1 MSQQTEP
8 RSKSE
13 ERAAAVKAATV
24 AVPKP
29 LTFWEQ
35 YRRKPQGMVGLGI
48 VIVYVLVAIF
58 APYIAPYDP
67 MEDLYLADRLA
78 APAWMAKTSAK
89 LKDAPP
95 TIRMNLGPDDW
106 VREEVDDI
114 SISPYEFQ
122 YFDGVGMEIVLPQ
135 THVVEVEET
144 VEEDTWEEE
153 GGFWASAA
161 SDWDPWGLLESN
173 EETEPSPEPEDEYGF
188 DFEPEIDSGIDAS
201 AKKLLLTYEVD
212 YDYTPPQTFS
222 FSFDYSVD
230 APSSAETVIM
240 LELMTPDGEVFD
252 VWDAKVYGSVESGT
266 VLVDARDYDLKM
278 RLGQGFFDEPTDI
291 LFSERGTYTLRLSS
305 WTDSKEGPVTL
316 KVTPVKFEILGLV
329 HGILGVDH
337 MGSDLWSQLIYG
349 TRIALAIGLSSAFIA
364 IVIGTSVGL
373 CAGYFGGAV
382 DEVLMRIAD
391 VLMSIPDLPV
401 LIILGALF
409 GKSVL
414 NIVILLAIFS
424 WMGIARLVR
433 SQTLS
438 LKERMFVEAAKASG
452 ASGGYIMREHILP
465 NVMPLIFA
473 NLVLR
478 IPGAI
483 LTEASLSFLGLG
495 DPRVPT
501 WGRMLQNAKQFG
513 AFTRLAWWWL
523 LPPGIA
529 LTLLSLA
536 FVFIGNSVNEIYNPR
551 YRERS

>member
-1 MSQQTEP
+1 
-8 RSKSE
+8 
-13 ERAAAVKAATV
+13 
-24 AVPKP
+24 
-29 LTFWEQ
+29 
-35 YRRKPQGMVGLGI
+35 MVGLGI
-48 VIVYVLVAIF
+48 VIVYVLVALL
-58 APYIAPYDP
+58 APFIAPYDP

-89 LKDAPP
+89 FKDAPP
-95 TIRMNLGPDDW
+95 TMRMNLGVDEW
-106 VREEVDDI
+106 VREQVDGI
-114 SISPYEFQ
+114 SISPCEFP
-122 YFDGVGMEIVLPQ
+122 YHDGVGMEIVLPQ
-135 THVVEVEET
+135 THPVGEEES
-144 VEEDTWEEE
+144 VEEDPWEA

-161 SDWDPWGLLESN
+161 SDWDPLGLMSDDEDA
-173 EETEPSPEPEDEYGF
+173 ETVAEPEDEYGF
-188 DFEPEIDSGIDAS
+188 ELEALAEEGIEAS
-201 AKKLLLTYEVD
+201 DGKLLLSYSKE
-212 YDYTPPQTFS
+212 YDYIPPQTFS
-222 FSFDYSVD
+222 FGFDYSVD
-230 APSSAETVIM
+230 APNSAETTIM
-240 LELMTPDGEVFD
+240 LELVTPDGQVFD

-266 VLVDARDYDLKM
+266 ALVDARDYDLKM
-278 RLGQGFFDEPTDI
+278 RLGIGFFDEPTDVV
-291 LFSERGTYTLRLSS
+291 FSQRGTYTLRLSAS
-305 WTDSKEGPVTL
+305 TDSEEGPVTL

-337 MGSDLWSQLIYG
+337 MGSDLWSQLIHG

-364 IVIGTSVGL
+364 IVIGTTVGL
-373 CAGYFGGAV
+373 SAGYFGGAI
-382 DEVLMRIAD
+382 DEFLMRLAD
-391 VLMSIPDLPV
+391 VLMSLPGLPV
-401 LIILGALF
+401 LIILGSLL
-409 GKSVL
+409 GKSVV
-414 NIVILLAIFS
+414 NIVIMLAIFS

-438 LKERMFVEAAKASG
+438 LKERMFVEAARASG

-523 LPPGIA
+523 VPPG
-529 LTLLSLA
+529 LTLTFLSLA
-536 FVFIGNSVNEIYNPR
+536 FVLIGNSVNEIYNPR

>member
-1 MSQQTEP
+1 MSQQTKL

-13 ERAAAVKAATV
+13 ERAAVVKAAT
-24 AVPKP
+24 AAAPKP

-48 VIVYVLVAIF
+48 VIVYVLVALL
-58 APYIAPYDP
+58 APFIAPYDP

-89 LKDAPP
+89 FKDAPP
-95 TIRMNLGPDDW
+95 TMRMNLGVDEW
-106 VREEVDDI
+106 VREQVDGI
-114 SISPYEFQ
+114 SISPCEFP
-122 YFDGVGMEIVLPQ
+122 YHDGVGMEIVLPQ
-135 THVVEVEET
+135 THPVGEEES
-144 VEEDTWEEE
+144 VEEDPWEA

-161 SDWDPWGLLESN
+161 SDWDPLGLMSDDEDA
-173 EETEPSPEPEDEYGF
+173 ETVAQPEDEYGF
-188 DFEPEIDSGIDAS
+188 ELEAS
-201 AKKLLLTYEVD
+201 AEEGIEASDGKLLLSYSKE
-212 YDYTPPQTFS
+212 YDYIPPQTFS
-222 FSFDYSVD
+222 FGFDYSVD
-230 APSSAETVIM
+230 APNSAETTIM
-240 LELMTPDGEVFD
+240 LELVTPDGQVFD
-252 VWDAKVYGSVESGT
+252 VWDAKVYGSAESGT
-266 VLVDARDYDLKM
+266 ALVDARDYDLKM
-278 RLGQGFFDEPTDI
+278 RLGIGFFDEPTDI
-291 LFSERGTYTLRLSS
+291 VFSQRGTYTLRLSAS
-305 WTDSKEGPVTL
+305 TDSVEGPVTL

-337 MGSDLWSQLIYG
+337 MGSDLWSQLIHG

-364 IVIGTSVGL
+364 IVIGTTVGL
-373 CAGYFGGAV
+373 SAGYFGGAI
-382 DEVLMRIAD
+382 DEFLMRLAD
-391 VLMSIPDLPV
+391 VLMSLPGLPV
-401 LIILGALF
+401 LIILGSLF
-409 GKSVL
+409 GKSVV
-414 NIVILLAIFS
+414 NIVIMLAIFS

-438 LKERMFVEAAKASG
+438 LKERMFVEAARASG

-523 LPPGIA
+523 VPPGLA
-529 LTLLSLA
+529 LTFLSLA
-536 FVFIGNSVNEIYNPR
+536 FVLIGNSVNEIYNPR

>member
-1 MSQQTEP
+1 
-8 RSKSE
+8 
-13 ERAAAVKAATV
+13 
-24 AVPKP
+24 
-29 LTFWEQ
+29 
-35 YRRKPQGMVGLGI
+35 
-48 VIVYVLVAIF
+48 
-58 APYIAPYDP
+58 
-67 MEDLYLADRLA
+67 
-78 APAWMAKTSAK
+78 
-89 LKDAPP
+89 
-95 TIRMNLGPDDW
+95 
-106 VREEVDDI
+106 
-114 SISPYEFQ
+114 
-122 YFDGVGMEIVLPQ
+122 
-135 THVVEVEET
+135 
-144 VEEDTWEEE
+144 
-153 GGFWASAA
+153 
-161 SDWDPWGLLESN
+161 
-173 EETEPSPEPEDEYGF
+173 
-188 DFEPEIDSGIDAS
+188 
-201 AKKLLLTYEVD
+201 
-212 YDYTPPQTFS
+212 
-222 FSFDYSVD
+222 
-230 APSSAETVIM
+230 
-240 LELMTPDGEVFD
+240 
-252 VWDAKVYGSVESGT
+252 
-266 VLVDARDYDLKM
+266 
-278 RLGQGFFDEPTDI
+278 
-291 LFSERGTYTLRLSS
+291 
-305 WTDSKEGPVTL
+305 
-316 KVTPVKFEILGLV
+316 
-329 HGILGVDH
+329 
-337 MGSDLWSQLIYG
+337 
-349 TRIALAIGLSSAFIA
+349 
-364 IVIGTSVGL
+364 VGL